1 MTIPPMQPETEL
13 LIATLS
19 AGDSRMQYSF
29 RSTLDRASRNSSRAR
44 REELDA
50 LAGLLDGLD
59 GEMSEAGAGKALEP
73 TLRHLLAR
81 VL

>member
-1 MTIPPMQPETEL
+1 MTIPSMQPETEL

-19 AGDSRMQYSF
+19 AGNSRIQYSF
-29 RSTLDRASRNSSRAR
+29 HSTLDRASRNSSSAR

-59 GEMSEAGAGKALEP
+59 GMSEAGAGKALEP